1 MYWTSIEAFPNQ
13 LHPREL
19 CNLYTFITTQI
30 SVPMGNLLTCF
41 PESGIFVFLHW
52 RVTRSTKFRKIVSS
66 LKATM
71 ASAEHDSILAS
82 TSYVPPSYFKWS
94 LDFSIFYKVE
104 VLMASSILLM
114 LLLASFGTSQSNQT
128 ILFYYDTYCQEFA
141 RDAITE
147 SNTCNLNAWSD
158 VHSASYNFTCGAD
171 YYVAFAVYDS
181 SNVSLCKHFCCH
193 CFSISG

>member
-1 MYWTSIEAFPNQ
+1 VPN
-13 LHPREL
+13 LEK
-19 CNLYTFITTQI
+19 N
-30 SVPMGNLLTCF
+30 
-41 PESGIFVFLHW
+41 E
-52 RVTRSTKFRKIVSS
+52 SS

-71 ASAEHDSILAS
+71 ASAEHDSVLTS
-82 TSYVPPSYFKWS
+82 TSYVLYPPNYFKRG
-94 LDFSIFYKVE
+94 LDSSIFHKLE
-104 VLMASSILLM
+104 VPMAISILII
-114 LLLASFGTSQSNQT
+114 LLLASFGTSQFNQT

-141 RDAITE
+141 RDALTE

-193 CFSISG
+193 GFSIPGQLSPS